1 MDKPMPNTQPGQRPS
16 GRSDW
21 LLLVILFLLAGVV
34 RFWLIG
40 HTEVTARDG
49 VGFMRYAWQLKTQPW
64 PAVLRENPHPP
75 LYPLTILLVSYPVRW
90 LLPGSETVLLQLSA
104 QLTAALAGLLLIV
117 PLYLL
122 GRDLFDRRVGFWAAL
137 LFQCLPPGARV
148 LSDALSEGV
157 FLLLAVTALWLA
169 LRAFREGGIIRFGL
183 MGLCSG
189 LAYLA
194 RPEGVLIGLA
204 IGAVLVGRQAWRPAR
219 WPWRRVLVCGTS
231 LVLLAVTVALPYMMV
246 IGHFTNKTT
255 GMSVLHAGFFSAH
268 PEKVS
273 GPSLKRQ
280 QGEAA
285 PSLTLQAQIS
295 CGAVGTPSLAAL
307 WAVWGPNS
315 KDYGL
320 LSRQAWCLAAVG
332 KEFLRGFYYV
342 AWVPALWG
350 LYRHWNRLR
359 RVHGAWVIFLALLL
373 DWLALWR
380 VAYVVGY
387 VAERHSLLTV
397 MFGMPWAAAGVMDLG
412 QHLAAFW
419 SRRTLWPRWGL
430 ILQSG
435 PTLSGILLV
444 ALAVAGLPKTLEP
457 LHTNRAG
464 YHAAGLWLAAH
475 AQPDD
480 QIMDPFC
487 WAEYYAGQVLR
498 RPSYDYP
505 MSRPPRY
512 VVLGGSKNE
521 HERLPLIP
529 FANDYA
535 RKGTLVYHWS
545 PSAKRQKAEEVLVY
559 RVAEPAAVH

>member
-1 MDKPMPNTQPGQRPS
+1 MDKPKQYPQPGQSPSSRP
-16 GRSDW
+16 DW
-21 LLLVILFLLAGVV
+21 LLLLTLLILAGLVH
-34 RFWLIG
+34 FWLIG

-75 LYPLTILLVSYPVRW
+75 LYPLTILMVSYPVRW
-90 LLPGSETVLLQLSA
+90 LLPGSDPVLLQLSA
-104 QLTAALAGLLLIV
+104 QLTTALASLLLMV
-117 PLYLL
+117 PLYFL
-122 GRDLFDRRVGFWAAL
+122 GRDLFNRRVGFWAAL

-148 LSDALSEGV
+148 LADALSEGV

-169 LRAFREGGIIRFGL
+169 LRAFQEGGALRFGL

-204 IGAVLVGRQAWRPAR
+204 IGAVLLGWQAWRGGR

-231 LVLLAVTVALPYMMV
+231 LALPALAVALPYMAV

-255 GMSVLHAGFFSAH
+255 GISVLHAGLVDEPQEPLASEPLVCLH
-268 PEKVS
+268 
-273 GPSLKRQ
+273 
-280 QGEAA
+280 AA
-285 PSLTLQAQIS
+285 T
-295 CGAVGTPSLAAL
+295 GAPPLAAL

-332 KEFLRGFYYV
+332 KEFVHGFYYV

-359 RVHGAWVIFLALLL
+359 RVPGVWVIFMALLL
-373 DWLALWR
+373 DWLVLWR

-397 MFGMPWAAAGVMDLG
+397 MFGMPWAAAGVIDLG
-412 QHLAAFW
+412 ERLAASW
-419 SRRTLWPRWGL
+419 GRLSVWPRWRP
-430 ILQSG
+430 ILQNGSAQ
-435 PTLSGILLV
+435 SGILLA

-487 WAEYYAGQVLR
+487 WAEYYAGQVFR

-529 FANDYA
+529 FATDYA

-545 PSAKRQKAEEVLVY
+545 PRKRQKAEEVLVY
-559 RVAEPAAVH
+559 RVPAPAETH